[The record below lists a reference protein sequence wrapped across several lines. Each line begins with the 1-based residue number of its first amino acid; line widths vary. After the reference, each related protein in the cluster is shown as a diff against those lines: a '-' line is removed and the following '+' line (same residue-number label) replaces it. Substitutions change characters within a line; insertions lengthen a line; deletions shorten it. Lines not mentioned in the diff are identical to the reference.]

1 MKNLKTLGPVSAN
14 LISSLFDKGKTIFTV
29 SDVKEI
35 TGLKDDWATALTYKL
50 IKRNIIA
57 RLKPGKYII
66 IPQELGKQSYYIG
79 NWYVAAREI
88 VKSPDYY
95 ISHYSAMDIHNMLTH
110 PVTKVYITTPTQEY
124 KKHRIIGNT
133 SFEFIYTDATNIW
146 GIGSIWVTKSEKV
159 RASDIERTILDCLN
173 IPKHCGGIMEVV
185 KGIWIQ
191 RDKIDFDKFYEYVM
205 KFDKITVIKR
215 AGYIL
220 ENLDLKDDAYLNKFR
235 ENSNDRY
242 YRLDPL
248 ISTDKTYKNS
258 WKIIANI
265 SPEEM
270 KKGVST

>member
-95 ISHYSAMDIHNMLTH
+95 ISHYTLTL
-110 PVTKVYITTPTQEY
+110 QG
-124 KKHRIIGNT
+124 KK
-133 SFEFIYTDATNIW
+133 
-146 GIGSIWVTKSEKV
+146 
-159 RASDIERTILDCLN
+159 L
-173 IPKHCGGIMEVV
+173 
-185 KGIWIQ
+185 
-191 RDKIDFDKFYEYVM
+191 
-205 KFDKITVIKR
+205 
-215 AGYIL
+215 
-220 ENLDLKDDAYLNKFR
+220 
-235 ENSNDRY
+235 
-242 YRLDPL
+242 
-248 ISTDKTYKNS
+248 
-258 WKIIANI
+258 
-265 SPEEM
+265 
-270 KKGVST
+270 